1 MKNKK
6 QVYLHG
12 ECIIKEIE
20 TLPENLTKRKDVD
33 SIMIA
38 ESETVGNE
46 HRIKVK
52 EGVEFFEDEN
62 GILYMKN
69 IVPTDVYCLHT
80 KRHDTIEIPQG
91 IWEIDKAVEYDY
103 LNQIERTVTD

>member
-1 MKNKK
+1 MDKK
-6 QVYLHG
+6 RIYLHG
-12 ECIIKEIE
+12 ECIIKEIKV
-20 TLPENLTKRKDVD
+20 LPKDLTKRDDVD

-80 KRHDTIEIPQG
+80 ERHDTIEIPQG

>member
-1 MKNKK
+1 MNKK
-6 QVYLHG
+6 RMYLHG
-12 ECIIKEIE
+12 ECIIKEVE
-20 TLPENLTKRKDVD
+20 ALPECLRQRNDED

-38 ESETVGNE
+38 ESETIGNE

-52 EGVEFFEDEN
+52 DGVEFFEDEN
-62 GILYMKN
+62 GILYMRN

-80 KRHDTIEIPQG
+80 ERHDTIEIPQG
-91 IWEIDKAVEYDY
+91 IWEIGKAVEYDY

>member
-1 MKNKK
+1 MDKK
-6 QVYLHG
+6 RIYLPG
-12 ECIIKEIE
+12 ECIIKEIKV
-20 TLPENLTKRKDVD
+20 LPKDLTKRDDVD

-80 KRHDTIEIPQG
+80 ERHDTIEIPQG

-103 LNQIERTVTD
+103 LNQIERAVTD